1 MHGQF
6 FWYDLMTTD
15 TKAAAKFYGAVVG
28 WGTEDSGVPGSDY
41 SVFTVDGVG
50 RLGLMDIP
58 KDMPGVRPHWM
69 GYISVDDVD
78 KAAAKVKKLGGSVER
93 EPTEIPNVIKFAPVG
108 DPQGVGF
115 LIAKGLVHEAMP
127 KVADGTPGTI
137 GWHELY
143 AKDGKT
149 AFDFYEKM
157 FGWTKSDAHDMG
169 AMGVYQLFKTGG
181 EFAVGGIMTK
191 PEQMS
196 APPHWAYYINVPA
209 IRDAAKRVTDNG
221 GRILMGPHQVPGDLW
236 IVQCMDPQGAAFN
249 LLAPKE

>member
-41 SVFTVDGVG
+41 TVFTVNGVG
-50 RLGLMDIP
+50 RLGLMNVP
-58 KDMPGVRPHWM
+58 KDMAGMRPHWM
-69 GYISVDDVD
+69 GYIAVDDVD
-78 KAAAKVKKLGGSVER
+78 KAAAQVKKLGGSVER
-93 EPTEIPNVIKFAPVG
+93 EPIEIPNVIKFAPVG
-108 DPQGVGF
+108 
-115 LIAKGLVHEAMP
+115 
-127 KVADGTPGTI
+127 T
-137 GWHELY
+137 
-143 AKDGKT
+143 T
-149 AFDFYEKM
+149 AFDFYGKM
-157 FGWTKSDAHDMG
+157 FGWTKSDVHDMG
-169 AMGVYQLFKTGG
+169 AMGIYQLFKTGG

-191 PEQMS
+191 PEQMP

>member
-41 SVFTVDGVG
+41 TVFTVNGVG
-50 RLGLMDIP
+50 RLGLMNVP
-58 KDMPGVRPHWM
+58 KDMAGMRPHWM
-69 GYISVDDVD
+69 GYIAVDDVD
-78 KAAAKVKKLGGSVER
+78 KAAAQVKKLGGSVER
-93 EPTEIPNVIKFAPVG
+93 EPIEIPNVIKFAPVG

-115 LIAKGLVHEAMP
+115 LIAKGLVHESMP
-127 KVADGTPGTI
+127 KVASDTPGTI
-137 GWHELY
+137 GWHELF
-143 AKDGKT
+143 AQDGTT
-149 AFDFYEKM
+149 AFDFYGKM
-157 FGWTKSDAHDMG
+157 FGWTKSDVHDMG
-169 AMGVYQLFKTGG
+169 AMGIYQLFKTGG

-191 PEQMS
+191 PEQMP